1 MVHDNITINKIELA
15 SELAHAEIKKHV
27 EAHDIYEETEDGL
40 IYCGEAQ
47 CIFDEYYD
55 YYLSKIEEVAR

>member
-1 MVHDNITINKIELA
+1 MDLITINKIELA

-27 EAHDIYEETEDGL
+27 EDHNIYEETEDGL

-47 CIFDEYYD
+47 NIFDEYYD
-55 YYLSKIEEVAR
+55 YYLTKIEEVAR